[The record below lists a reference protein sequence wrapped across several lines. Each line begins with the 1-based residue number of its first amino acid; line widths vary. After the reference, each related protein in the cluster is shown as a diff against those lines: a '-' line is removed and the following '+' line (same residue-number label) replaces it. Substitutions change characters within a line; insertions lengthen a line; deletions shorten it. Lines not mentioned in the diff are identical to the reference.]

1 MPVQGYSMQT
11 AALLYGITGA
21 GKAYIEQQWYFMAG
35 NRTIKDNQKRR
46 WIFMPTLDGYIFR
59 EFMTKFFILLL
70 ISSILFL
77 LSDVL
82 DDLSDFMDNDASW
95 RLYVPYFLYKMPGN
109 IRFVLPIATLLGCM
123 WTMATF
129 GKNMEVTAMRA
140 SGVSLFRCGYSILF
154 VGLITTFVN
163 IWFNEGLVPYTER
176 RAGNL
181 LAVGSGDVRKMTVKE
196 QKLTYRSPDKR
207 RTWLFQLPEESDGA
221 LGVAAKDG
229 KQYDVSVKFYRNDG
243 TLEKDLTAKNAIYK
257 DDAGWVFEDL
267 SITEYS
273 SDGLFAKP
281 AVSMKTFKLSPQE
294 AMETPVDIQY
304 SVKPV
309 EDLPS
314 WVIFDLV
321 VRTKEMSQRSR
332 NVYWTVFFYRLAF
345 PWSCFLACFLG
356 IPLATKS
363 ERSGILSSIV
373 TAVGIIVAYIVV
385 AEIFLVLGK
394 QGYVSPVIAGLAPT
408 VAFIGY
414 GVDRVVRNQA

>member
-1 MPVQGYSMQT
+1 MQENN
-11 AALLYGITGA
+11 LA
-21 GKAYIEQQWYFMAG
+21 G
-35 NRTIKDNQKRR
+35 RQKRV
-46 WIFMPTLDGYIFR
+46 WFYMPTLDGYIFR
-59 EFMTKFFILLL
+59 EFMIKFSILLL
-70 ISSILFL
+70 VSTILFL

-82 DDLSDFMDNDASW
+82 DDLSDFMYNDASW
-95 RLYVPYFLYKMPGN
+95 ELYVPYFLLKIPGN
-109 IRFVLPIATLLGCM
+109 IRFILPIATLLGCM

-140 SGVSLFRCGYSILF
+140 SGVSLFRCGYSILL

-181 LAVGSGDVRKMTVKE
+181 MAIGSGDIKKMTIE
-196 QKLTYRSPDKR
+196 DQKLTYRSPDKR

-221 LGVAAKDG
+221 LGVVAKDG

-257 DDAGWVFEDL
+257 DSIGWIFEDL
-267 SITEYS
+267 SVSEYS

-281 AVSMKTFKLSPQE
+281 AKKIPRFVLSGKE
-294 AMETPVDIQY
+294 ATETPVDIQY
-304 SVKPV
+304 SIKPV

-321 VRTKEMSQRSR
+321 VRTKDMSQRSR

-363 ERSGILSSIV
+363 ERTGILSSIV
-373 TAVGIIVAYIVV
+373 TAVGIIVAYIVA

-394 QGYVSPVIAGLAPT
+394 QGYVNPVIAGLTPT
-408 VAFIGY
+408 VGFIAY
-414 GVDRVVRNQA
+414 GIDRVVRNQA

>member
-1 MPVQGYSMQT
+1 MP
-11 AALLYGITGA
+11 
-21 GKAYIEQQWYFMAG
+21 
-35 NRTIKDNQKRR
+35 DNQKRR
-46 WIFMPTLDGYIFR
+46 WYFMPTLDLYIFR
-59 EFMTKFFILLL
+59 EFIIKFSVLLL
-70 ISSILFL
+70 VSTMLFL

-82 DDLSDFMDNDASW
+82 DDLSDFIDNDAPWSV
-95 RLYVPYFLYKMPGN
+95 YVPYFLLKMPGN

-140 SGVSLFRCGYSILF
+140 SGVSLFRCGYPILL
-154 VGLITTFVN
+154 VGLLTTFVN

-176 RAGNL
+176 RAGQL
-181 LAVGSGDVRKMTVKE
+181 LAIGSGDTKKMTVE
-196 QKLTYRSPDKR
+196 DQKLTYRSPDKL

-229 KQYDVSVKFYRNDG
+229 RQYDVSVKFYRTDG
-243 TLEKDLTAKNAIYK
+243 TLEKDLNAKNAIYK
-257 DDAGWVFEDL
+257 DDIGWIFEKL
-267 SITEYS
+267 TVTHYS
-273 SDGLFAKP
+273 ADGLFSKP
-281 AVSMKTFKLSPQE
+281 PIYLERLRLPVSVAS
-294 AMETPVDIQY
+294 ETPVDIQY

-314 WVIFDLV
+314 WLIFDLV
-321 VRTKEMSQRSR
+321 VRTKDMSQRSR

-373 TAVGIIVAYIVV
+373 TAVVIIVAYIV
-385 AEIFLVLGK
+385 AAQFFLVIGK
-394 QGYVSPVIAGLAPT
+394 QGIINPVIAGLAPT
-408 VAFIGY
+408 LAFIAY
-414 GVDRVVRNQA
+414 GIDRVVRNQA

>member
-1 MPVQGYSMQT
+1 
-11 AALLYGITGA
+11 
-21 GKAYIEQQWYFMAG
+21 
-35 NRTIKDNQKRR
+35 
-46 WIFMPTLDGYIFR
+46 MPTLDLYIFR
-59 EFMTKFFILLL
+59 EFLIKFSVLLL
-70 ISSILFL
+70 ISTILFL

-82 DDLSDFMDNDASW
+82 DDLSDFIDNDAPVSV
-95 RLYVPYFLYKMPGN
+95 YVPYFLLKMPGN

-140 SGVSLFRCGYSILF
+140 SGVSLFRCGYPILL
-154 VGLITTFVN
+154 VGLLTTFVN

-176 RAGNL
+176 RAGQL
-181 LAVGSGDVRKMTVKE
+181 LATGSGDTKKMTIE
-196 QKLTYRSPDKR
+196 DQKLTYRSPDKL
-207 RTWLFQLPEESDGA
+207 RTWLFQLPEESEGA

-229 KQYDVSVKFYRNDG
+229 KQYDVSVKFYRTDG

-257 DDAGWVFEDL
+257 DDVGWIFENL
-267 SITEYS
+267 TVTHYS

-281 AVSMKTFKLSPQE
+281 PMFLERLRLPVSV
-294 AMETPVDIQY
+294 AAETPVDIQY

-314 WVIFDLV
+314 WLIFDLV
-321 VRTKEMSQRSR
+321 VRTKDMSQRSR

-373 TAVGIIVAYIVV
+373 TAVVIIVAYIVV
-385 AEIFLVLGK
+385 AQFFLVIGK
-394 QGYVSPVIAGLAPT
+394 QGIINPVIAGLAPT
-408 VAFIGY
+408 LAFIAY
-414 GVDRVVRNQA
+414 GIDRVVRNQA

>member
-1 MPVQGYSMQT
+1 MSE
-11 AALLYGITGA
+11 
-21 GKAYIEQQWYFMAG
+21 KAPFQ
-35 NRTIKDNQKRR
+35 NNQKRA
-46 WIFMPTLDGYIFR
+46 WFYMPTLDGYIFR
-59 EFMTKFFILLL
+59 EFMIKFAILLL
-70 ISSILFL
+70 VSNILFL

-95 RLYVPYFLYKMPGN
+95 TVYVPYFLLKMPGN

-140 SGVSLFRCGYSILF
+140 SGVSLFRCGAPILM
-154 VGLITTFVN
+154 VGLLTTFVN
-163 IWFNEGLVPYTER
+163 IWFNEGLVPFTER

-181 LAVGSGDVRKMTVKE
+181 YAIGSGDVKKMTIE
-196 QKLTYRSPDKR
+196 DQKLTYRSPDKR
-207 RTWLFQLPEESDGA
+207 RTWLFQLPGESDGA
-221 LGVAAKDG
+221 LGVAGKDG
-229 KQYDVSVKFYRNDG
+229 QQYDVSVKFYRADG
-243 TLEKDLTAKNAIYK
+243 SLEKDLTAKNAIYK
-257 DDAGWVFEDL
+257 DAVGWIFENL
-267 SITEYS
+267 TITEYS

-281 AVSMKTFKLSPQE
+281 AIKFQRFRLP
-294 AMETPVDIQY
+294 ADRAPETPVDIQY

-321 VRTKEMSQRSR
+321 VRTKDMSQRSR

-363 ERSGILSSIV
+363 ERTGILSSII
-373 TAVGIIVAYIVV
+373 TAVGIIVGYIVA

-394 QGYVSPVIAGLAPT
+394 QGYVNPVIAGLAPT
-408 VAFIGY
+408 VAFIAY
-414 GVDRVVRNQA
+414 GIDRVIRNQA

>member
-1 MPVQGYSMQT
+1 M
-11 AALLYGITGA
+11 
-21 GKAYIEQQWYFMAG
+21 
-35 NRTIKDNQKRR
+35 
-46 WIFMPTLDGYIFR
+46 
-59 EFMTKFFILLL
+59 
-70 ISSILFL
+70 
-77 LSDVL
+77 L
-82 DDLSDFMDNDASW
+82 DDLSDFMDNDAEW
-95 RLYVPYFLYKMPGN
+95 TVYVPYFLLKMPGN

-140 SGVSLFRCGYSILF
+140 SGVSLFRCGAPILV
-154 VGLITTFVN
+154 VGLLTTFIN
-163 IWFNEGLVPYTER
+163 IWFNEGLVPFTER
-176 RAGNL
+176 RASNL
-181 LAVGSGDVRKMTVKE
+181 YAIGSGDVKKMTIE
-196 QKLTYRSPDKR
+196 DQKLTYRSPDKR

-229 KQYDVSVKFYRNDG
+229 KQYDVSVKFYRADG
-243 TLEKDLTAKNAIYK
+243 SLEKDLTAKNAIYK
-257 DDAGWVFEDL
+257 DAVGWIFENL
-267 SITEYS
+267 TITEYS

-281 AVSMKTFKLSPQE
+281 AINFARFRLPVDQAP
-294 AMETPVDIQY
+294 ETPVDIQY

-321 VRTKEMSQRSR
+321 VRTKDMSQRSR

-363 ERSGILSSIV
+363 ERTGILSSIV
-373 TAVGIIVAYIVV
+373 TAVGIIVGYIVA

-394 QGYVSPVIAGLAPT
+394 QGYVNPVIAGLAPT
-408 VAFIGY
+408 VAFIAY
-414 GVDRVVRNQA
+414 GIDRVVRNQA